1 MAKQLLF
8 DEGARHKVLD
18 GIAKLTR
25 AVKVTLGP
33 AGHNAVLEKSF
44 GAPTVTKDGVTVAKE
59 IELPDP
65 FENMGAQMVRQVA
78 AKTSDVAGDGTTT
91 ATVLAEALY
100 AEGLRNVIAGADAQA
115 VKRGIDA
122 AVEAVVGELGKIS
135 RPCRTKEEIGHVATI
150 AANHDREIGGIIADA
165 MEKVGNDG
173 VITVEEAKSVETT
186 LDVVDGMQFDKG
198 YVSPYFINK
207 PQEMIVEFED
217 PYILIHEKKISSLRD
232 FLPVM
237 EKAASAGKPLLVI
250 TEDVEGEALA
260 ALVLNKLRG
269 VLQCCAV
276 KAPAFGERRKAI
288 LEDVAV
294 LTGGQAIT
302 EDLGVQLEKVELTDL
317 GRAKSVRVDKEST
330 TIVRGAG
337 KKAEISARIARLR
350 KQIENTTSD
359 YDREK
364 LEERLAKLA
373 GGVAVINVG
382 GSTESEVKE
391 RKARIEDAL
400 HSARAA
406 AEEGVVPG
414 GGVAYLRT
422 LGAVEKARGKL
433 SGDERTGAE
442 IVRRALSAPARQIAE
457 NAGRDGAVVAQEILA
472 RSGPV
477 GFDAL
482 KGEFTDM
489 IKAGILDATKVTR
502 TALQNAASIAG
513 LLLSVETLVTDLPR
527 EEDEEKSAIA
537 GAVR

>member
-382 GSTESEVKE
+382 GSTEREVKE

-457 NAGRDGAVVAQEILA
+457 NAGRDGAVVAQEILD